1 MKRLIRKRNFALAKR
16 VFIKSGKIVMVDTF
30 WRSIMML
37 LRVDCY
43 IATRAVRKVPVKNK
57 HYFLIHKRV
66 TRPFFVYLKY
76 FISDMI

>member
-43 IATRAVRKVPVKNK
+43 IATRAVRKVPVKK
-57 HYFLIHKRV
+57 
-66 TRPFFVYLKY
+66 
-76 FISDMI
+76 

>member
-57 HYFLIHKRV
+57 HYFLIHKKGHKY
-66 TRPFFVYLKY
+66 PFCLPKIFY
-76 FISDMI
+76 I